1 MKFRH
6 RFSRWIAGFL
16 SLCLL
21 GGMALLPTAAQT
33 PSMTLERTEFAQGD
47 DILVHYTGTSGK
59 DWIAV
64 YPKGE
69 EPGGP
74 PAVVYEYTSKTGQPD
89 GTMDFK
95 EPDRGDVKTLEPGE
109 YDVYLLRDD
118 GYDILA
124 KASFSVKAAAPVVSD
139 PSVSTDKAVY
149 EVGET
154 PVFSYTGSSHQ
165 DAWIGVYSSE
175 SKTPANGNPA
185 LVWKYT
191 REIGQPAGSTSLKN
205 AEGDGA
211 IDRLPVGEYYVY
223 LFADGGYTIV
233 ASATFTIT
241 LTPRDPATCPAPLA
255 VYYDRT
261 AERQGYAD
269 GSVSIK
275 PPRGAEGLTGYRLY
289 WGDENGPLEDYTEI
303 PVRAAET
310 GQTVRELNANTMIP
324 YGATRLYA
332 FAVYEDSF
340 QSPDGVYT
348 ELPEGSAA
356 VEEQPL
362 YSFQV
367 FSDTHIQT
375 NPDHLHNRHL
385 RMALADILKTDPDSA
400 AIFTVGD
407 TTDNGELGQYQQYNE
422 IVSSFEGLPFI
433 YSTPG
438 NHDLRNETYQMAI
451 DRFSN
456 NTKSPNKYYAEKV
469 EGATFIMLGS
479 QDLDNW
485 DLDRSAA
492 HLKDDQMEFLKAEL
506 EKAADGMQPIFVFL
520 HQPLYNTVSGSLP
533 GQNWHGVDRDAEM
546 REIFKQYPQVVF
558 FTGHTHWELDAKSVM
573 YAGNGVD
580 ATMFNDAAVGY
591 LWTDEDTG
599 KEGSQG
605 FYIEVYADKILV
617 RGRDFVAG
625 KWIPSAQ
632 FIVDLSQNIKGLTA
646 QISDEQEKLLSQ
658 KELIE
663 TLLEDIASLP
673 AERRSE
679 YEAEEQK
686 LTALMAAIEELEKP
700 APDITKG
707 DLNGDGK
714 VTIDDVME
722 ACKVLARKSAGTDP
736 IDDEIDRG
744 DLDEDGK
751 ITINDVMEICKVL
764 ARRA

>member
-1 MKFRH
+1 
-6 RFSRWIAGFL
+6 
-16 SLCLL
+16 
-21 GGMALLPTAAQT
+21 
-33 PSMTLERTEFAQGD
+33 
-47 DILVHYTGTSGK
+47 
-59 DWIAV
+59 
-64 YPKGE
+64 
-69 EPGGP
+69 
-74 PAVVYEYTSKTGQPD
+74 
-89 GTMDFK
+89 
-95 EPDRGDVKTLEPGE
+95 
-109 YDVYLLRDD
+109 
-118 GYDILA
+118 
-124 KASFSVKAAAPVVSD
+124 
-139 PSVSTDKAVY
+139 
-149 EVGET
+149 
-154 PVFSYTGSSHQ
+154 
-165 DAWIGVYSSE
+165 
-175 SKTPANGNPA
+175 
-185 LVWKYT
+185 
-191 REIGQPAGSTSLKN
+191 
-205 AEGDGA
+205 
-211 IDRLPVGEYYVY
+211 
-223 LFADGGYTIV
+223 
-233 ASATFTIT
+233 
-241 LTPRDPATCPAPLA
+241 
-255 VYYDRT
+255 
-261 AERQGYAD
+261 
-269 GSVSIK
+269 
-275 PPRGAEGLTGYRLY
+275 
-289 WGDENGPLEDYTEI
+289 
-303 PVRAAET
+303 
-310 GQTVRELNANTMIP
+310 
-324 YGATRLYA
+324 
-332 FAVYEDSF
+332 
-340 QSPDGVYT
+340 
-348 ELPEGSAA
+348 
-356 VEEQPL
+356 
-362 YSFQV
+362 
-367 FSDTHIQT
+367 
-375 NPDHLHNRHL
+375 
-385 RMALADILKTDPDSA
+385 
-400 AIFTVGD
+400 
-407 TTDNGELGQYQQYNE
+407 
-422 IVSSFEGLPFI
+422 
-433 YSTPG
+433 
-438 NHDLRNETYQMAI
+438 
-451 DRFSN
+451 
-456 NTKSPNKYYAEKV
+456 
-469 EGATFIMLGS
+469 
-479 QDLDNW
+479 
-485 DLDRSAA
+485 
-492 HLKDDQMEFLKAEL
+492 MEFLKAEL

-573 YAGNGVD
+573 YAGNGMD